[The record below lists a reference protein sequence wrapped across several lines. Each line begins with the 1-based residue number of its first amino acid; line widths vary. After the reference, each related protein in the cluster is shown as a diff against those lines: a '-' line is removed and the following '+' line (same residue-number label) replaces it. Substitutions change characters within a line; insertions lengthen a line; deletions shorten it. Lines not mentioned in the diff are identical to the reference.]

1 MTTARHATTPA
12 AAPSTAPT
20 STAAPATDT
29 PAAPS
34 TALSADRRARELAEL
49 RARGEDSPVDLV
61 VIGGGITGTGIA
73 LDAASRGL
81 DVVLLEA
88 HDLAFGT
95 SRWSSKLAH
104 GGLRYLATGNVG
116 IARRS
121 AVERGIL
128 LERTAPHLVRPLAQ
142 VVPVYRDTPPLGA
155 VLPGLGFVAGTVLSR
170 LAGTGADRLPGAR
183 IVGPRGVASY
193 VPGVRCD
200 GLRFGHVNW
209 DCALVDD
216 ARLVTAVARTAAG
229 HGAKIITRAR
239 VVEASGTQVTVRDEG
254 QEQKQQSDDDDNTT
268 ASTTHTG
275 PVTRAGISG
284 DSPRSHDPRE
294 FTLAARAVISATGVW
309 AGETTPGVRVRPSR
323 GTHLVID
330 AAALGNPVGALTVA
344 VPGETNRFCFALPAG
359 FGRLHV
365 GLTDVDAPGPV
376 PDVPESSDEE
386 IDFLLDVVNRAL
398 DTALTRDDVLG
409 TYAGLRP
416 LVDFGG
422 TDGSDSSGGSSSETA
437 DLSREH
443 ALLTSDNGLIT
454 ITGGKLTEY
463 RLMAEQAVDLVVERT
478 GLAASPC
485 RTADLPLV
493 GAPGHPGEPGRSLG
507 SGRPPVGSARESQAP
522 HGSLPASLVERYG
535 QEAATVVAVSR
546 LERPLDPVAPGL
558 DVTRAEF
565 SYAVT
570 HEGALTV
577 DDVLDRRSRVGLVPA
592 DRAAAESAAQ
602 EAIALLSTS

>member
-1 MTTARHATTPA
+1 MSTATTAL
-12 AAPSTAPT
+12 
-20 STAAPATDT
+20 PAT
-29 PAAPS
+29 
-34 TALSADRRARELAEL
+34 TALSAARRARELAAL
-49 RARGEDSPVDLV
+49 RERQTPVDLI
-61 VIGGGITGTGIA
+61 VIGGGITGAGIA

-81 DVVLLEA
+81 DTVLLEA

-104 GGLRYLATGNVG
+104 GGLRYLATGNAG

-121 AVERGIL
+121 ATERGIL

-170 LAGTGADRLPGAR
+170 LAGTGADQLPGAR
-183 IVGPRGVASY
+183 AVGPRRVAGY
-193 VPGVRCD
+193 VPGVRRD

-229 HGAKIITRAR
+229 HGATILTRAR
-239 VVEASGTQVTVRDEG
+239 VVEASGTRVTVRDEWGAG
-254 QEQKQQSDDDDNTT
+254 QYDDDNDD
-268 ASTTHTG
+268 STNGGGST
-275 PVTRAGISG
+275 
-284 DSPRSHDPRE
+284 DSTSNPGTE
-294 FTLAARAVISATGVW
+294 FTLSARAVVSATGVW
-309 AGETTPGVRVRPSR
+309 AGQTTPGVRVRPSR

-330 AAALGNPVGALTVA
+330 AAALGHPTGSLTVA
-344 VPGETNRFCFALPAG
+344 VPGETNRFCFAIPAG

-365 GLTDVDAPGPV
+365 GLTDVDAPGPI
-376 PDVPESSDEE
+376 PDTPEASEDEIE
-386 IDFLLDVVNRAL
+386 FLLGVMNQAL
-398 DTALTRDDVLG
+398 ATHLRREDVLG
-409 TYAGLRP
+409 TFAGLRP
-416 LVDFGG
+416 LVDFG
-422 TDGSDSSGGSSSETA
+422 DGPGDRAQTA

-443 ALLTSDNGLIT
+443 AVLTSDDGLIT

-463 RLMAEQAVDLVVERT
+463 RLMAEQAVDLVVDRT
-478 GLAASPC
+478 GATASPC

-493 GAPGHPGEPGRSLG
+493 GAPGHPVAGIASGGPAPTPDGR
-507 SGRPPVGSARESQAP
+507 
-522 HGSLPASLVERYG
+522 LPASLVERYG
-535 QEAATVVAVSR
+535 QEAAAVVAASR
-546 LERPLDPVAPGL
+546 LDRPLEPVAAGL

-577 DDVLDRRSRVGLVPA
+577 GDVLDRRSRVGLVPA
-592 DRAAAESAAQ
+592 DRAAAEPTAR
-602 EAIALLSTS
+602 EAVALISEL

>member
-1 MTTARHATTPA
+1 MTSSP
-12 AAPSTAPT
+12 
-20 STAAPATDT
+20 D
-29 PAAPS
+29 
-34 TALSADRRARELAEL
+34 TALSAARRARELADL
-49 RARGEDSPVDLV
+49 RTLGAENPVDLV
-61 VIGGGITGTGIA
+61 VIGGGITGVGIA

-81 DVVLLEA
+81 EVVLLEA

-142 VVPVYRDTPPLGA
+142 IVPVFRDTPPLGA
-155 VLPGLGFVAGTVLSR
+155 VLPGLGFVAGTLLSR
-170 LAGTGADRLPGAR
+170 LAGTTADRLPGAR
-183 IVGPRGVASY
+183 LVGARRVAGY
-193 VPGVRCD
+193 VPGVRRD

-229 HGAKIITRAR
+229 RGARIITRAR
-239 VVEASGTQVTVRDEG
+239 VVGATGTQVTVRDEW
-254 QEQKQQSDDDDNTT
+254 DDDNDGN
-268 ASTTHTG
+268 TG
-275 PVTRAGISG
+275 S
-284 DSPRSHDPRE
+284 SPTSRDRE
-294 FTLAARAVISATGVW
+294 FTLSAKAVISATGVW
-309 AGETTPGVRVRPSR
+309 AGETTPEVRVRPSR

-330 AAALGNPVGALTVA
+330 AAALGNPTGALTVP
-344 VPGETNRFCFALPAG
+344 VPGETNRFCFAIPTQ

-376 PDVPESSDEE
+376 PDVPQSTEEE
-386 IDFLLDVVNRAL
+386 IEFLLHVVNRAL
-398 DTALTRDDVLG
+398 QTRLGREDVLG
-409 TYAGLRP
+409 TFAGLRP
-416 LVDFGG
+416 LVDLTGA
-422 TDGSDSSGGSSSETA
+422 DGSPDAASSGETA

-463 RLMAEQAVDLVVERT
+463 RLMAEQAVDLAVERS
-478 GLAASPC
+478 GLAAGPC

-493 GAPGHPGEPGRSLG
+493 GAPGHPV
-507 SGRPPVGSARESQAP
+507 SGHPVAGQAGSAGR
-522 HGSLPASLVERYG
+522 LPASLVERYG
-535 QEAATVVAVSR
+535 QESAAVVASS
-546 LERPLDPVAPGL
+546 LLDRPLEPVADGL

-570 HEGALTV
+570 HEGAMTV

-592 DRAAAESAAQ
+592 DRAAAEPAAR
-602 EAIALLSTS
+602 EAVALIAES

>member
-1 MTTARHATTPA
+1 MTTPDAPRDASVAVRPA
-12 AAPSTAPT
+12 WPT
-20 STAAPATDT
+20 
-29 PAAPS
+29 
-34 TALSADRRARELAEL
+34 TALSAERRARELADL
-49 RARGEDSPVDLV
+49 RDRTEPVDLI

-81 DVVLLEA
+81 EVVLLEA

-142 VVPVYRDTPPLGA
+142 VVPVFRDTPPVEA

-170 LAGTGADRLPGAR
+170 LAGTGSDRLPGAR
-183 IVGPRGVASY
+183 LLDRSAVARL
-193 VPGVRCD
+193 VPGVRRE
-200 GLRFGHVNW
+200 GLRFGHLNW
-209 DCALVDD
+209 DCQLIDD

-229 HGAKIITRAR
+229 HGARILTRAR
-239 VVEASGTQVTVRDEG
+239 VVAASGTQVTVRDEFG
-254 QEQKQQSDDDDNTT
+254 GGAGRRNDDD
-268 ASTTHTG
+268 
-275 PVTRAGISG
+275 
-284 DSPRSHDPRE
+284 E
-294 FTLAARAVISATGVW
+294 FTLTARAVVSATGVW
-309 AGETTPGVRVRPSR
+309 AGETTDEVRVRPSR
-323 GTHLVID
+323 GTHLVLD
-330 AAALGNPVGALTVA
+330 AAALGNPVGALTVP
-344 VPGETNRFCFALPAG
+344 VPGETNRFCFAIPAE

-376 PDVPESSDEE
+376 PDVPEATEDE
-386 IDFLLDVVNRAL
+386 IGFLLDVVNRAL

-409 TYAGLRP
+409 TFAGLRP

-422 TDGSDSSGGSSSETA
+422 SGGATA

-443 ALLTSDNGLIT
+443 AVLTSADGLIT

-478 GLAASPC
+478 GISAGPC

-493 GAPGHPGEPGRSLG
+493 GAPGHGEVPRPATGTDGR
-507 SGRPPVGSARESQAP
+507 
-522 HGSLPASLVERYG
+522 LPASLVSRFG
-535 QEAATVVAVSR
+535 QEAGAVVSKS
-546 LERPLDPVAPGL
+546 LLDRPLDPVADGL
-558 DVTRAEF
+558 DVSRAEF

-577 DDVLDRRSRVGLVPA
+577 QDLLDRRSRVGLVPA
-592 DRAAAESAAQ
+592 DRAAAEPAAR
-602 EAIALLSTS
+602 EALATGGL

>member
-1 MTTARHATTPA
+1 MNAPTTP
-12 AAPSTAPT
+12 
-20 STAAPATDT
+20 D
-29 PAAPS
+29 
-34 TALSADRRARELAEL
+34 TALSAARRARELADL
-49 RARGEDSPVDLV
+49 RERTTPVDLV

-81 DVVLLEA
+81 EVVLLEA

-128 LERTAPHLVRPLAQ
+128 LDRTAPHLVRPLAQ
-142 VVPVYRDTPPLGA
+142 VVPVFRDTSPLGA
-155 VLPGLGFVAGTVLSR
+155 VLPGLGFVAGTLLSR

-183 IVGPRGVASY
+183 IVGPRRVASY
-193 VPGVRCD
+193 VPGVRRE

-209 DCALVDD
+209 DCQLVDD

-229 HGAKIITRAR
+229 HGARILTRAR
-239 VVEASGTQVTVRDEG
+239 VVEASGTRVTVRDEAPIRDTA
-254 QEQKQQSDDDDNTT
+254 DD
-268 ASTTHTG
+268 AH
-275 PVTRAGISG
+275 AAA
-284 DSPRSHDPRE
+284 RE
-294 FTLAARAVISATGVW
+294 FTLSARAVVSATGVW
-309 AGETTPGVRVRPSR
+309 AGETAPEVRVRPSR

-330 AAALGNPVGALTVA
+330 AAALGHPTGALTVP

-365 GLTDVDAPGPV
+365 GLTDVDAPGPI
-376 PDVPESSDEE
+376 PDVPESSDDE

-398 DTALTRDDVLG
+398 ATALTRDDVLG
-409 TYAGLRP
+409 TFAGLRP
-416 LVDFGG
+416 LVDSGP
-422 TDGSDSSGGSSSETA
+422 GSGETA

-443 ALLTSDNGLIT
+443 AVLESENGLIT

-463 RLMAEQAVDLVVERT
+463 RLMAEQAVDLVVDRT
-478 GLAASPC
+478 GLPASPC

-493 GAPGHPGEPGRSLG
+493 GAPGHPVADGVGGAGGPTSHGR
-507 SGRPPVGSARESQAP
+507 
-522 HGSLPASLVERYG
+522 LPASLVERYG
-535 QEAATVVAVSR
+535 QEAAAVVAAS
-546 LERPLDPVAPGL
+546 LLDRPLDPVAEGL

-577 DDVLDRRSRVGLVPA
+577 DDILDRRSRVGLAPA
-592 DRAAAESAAQ
+592 DRAAAEAAAQ
-602 EAIALLSTS
+602 EAVGLIS

>member
-1 MTTARHATTPA
+1 MTA
-12 AAPSTAPT
+12 S
-20 STAAPATDT
+20 DT
-29 PAAPS
+29 PRDGSVDARPT
-34 TALSADRRARELAEL
+34 TALSAGRRARDLADL
-49 RARGEDSPVDLV
+49 RGRTEPVDLI
-61 VIGGGITGTGIA
+61 VIGGGITGAGIA
-73 LDAASRGL
+73 LDAAARGL
-81 DVVLLEA
+81 EVVLLEA

-142 VVPVYRDTPPLGA
+142 VVPVYRDTSPIEA

-183 IVGPRGVASY
+183 VLSPAGVARQ
-193 VPGVRCD
+193 VPGVRRD
-200 GLRFGHVNW
+200 GLRFGHLNW
-209 DCALVDD
+209 DCQLVDD

-229 HGAKIITRAR
+229 YGARILTRAR
-239 VVEASGTQVTVRDEG
+239 VLAASGTQVAVRDEFRG
-254 QEQKQQSDDDDNTT
+254 AARSDSGGAAGRNDDD
-268 ASTTHTG
+268 
-275 PVTRAGISG
+275 
-284 DSPRSHDPRE
+284 E
-294 FTLAARAVISATGVW
+294 FTLTARAVVSATGVW
-309 AGETTPGVRVRPSR
+309 AGETADEVRVRPSR
-323 GTHLVID
+323 GTHLVLD
-330 AAALGNPVGALTVA
+330 AAALGNPVGALTVP
-344 VPGETNRFCFALPAG
+344 VPGETNRFCFAIPTE

-376 PDVPESSDEE
+376 PDVPEATEDE
-386 IDFLLDVVNRAL
+386 IGFLLDVVNRAL

-409 TYAGLRP
+409 TFAGLRP

-422 TDGSDSSGGSSSETA
+422 SGSGSGGSGDGPDGVPAAGETA

-443 ALLTSDNGLIT
+443 AVLTSADGLIT

-478 GLAASPC
+478 GIDAGPC
-485 RTADLPLV
+485 HTADLPLV
-493 GAPGHPGEPGRSLG
+493 GAPGHGEVSRPVPGTDG
-507 SGRPPVGSARESQAP
+507 Q
-522 HGSLPASLVERYG
+522 LPASLVARFG
-535 QEAATVVAVSR
+535 QEAAAVVSQS
-546 LERPLDPVAPGL
+546 LLDRPLDRVADGL
-558 DVTRAEF
+558 DVSRAEF

-592 DRAAAESAAQ
+592 DRAAAEPAAR
-602 EAIALLSTS
+602 EALAAGRL